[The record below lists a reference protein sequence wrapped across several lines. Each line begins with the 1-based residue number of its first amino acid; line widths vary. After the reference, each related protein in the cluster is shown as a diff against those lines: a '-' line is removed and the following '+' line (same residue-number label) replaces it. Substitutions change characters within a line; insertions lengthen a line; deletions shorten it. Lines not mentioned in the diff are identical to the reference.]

1 MITHMH
7 KNLFKY
13 TAKPSLWL
21 ALAVLIISSPSNSSI
36 LHASADTN
44 LQHGDLAVIGVNS
57 DGPGVL
63 SLLALT
69 DIKDGTVV
77 FITDHSWTGTSFS
90 SAVNLDGVLTWTAD
104 TYLPRGTVVT
114 ITATKLEPAEFSASA
129 GLLSSNGWNTTS
141 QGAWGGGFGDSI
153 LLYQGSDLA
162 PNFIFAFT
170 NRSDNI
176 DRDPLSGFYIQ
187 ADPNKSTL
195 PANLSNNKYST
206 SLSGTSNH
214 LDNLC
219 YNGPK
224 SGSKNELLSNIH
236 DPSNWVGNG
245 GIGNTAIEDFTTICG
260 ANNFNVMHDLYLPI
274 ISK

>member
-13 TAKPSLWL
+13 SAKLSLWL
-21 ALAVLIISSPSNSSI
+21 ALAVLIISSPFNSSI

-44 LQHGDLAVIGVNS
+44 LQQGDLTVIGVNS

-63 SLLALT
+63 SILALT

-129 GLLSSNGWNTTS
+129 GLLSSNGWNTTA

-153 LLYQGSDLA
+153 LLYQGSDLN

-187 ADPNKSTL
+187 PDPNKSTL
-195 PANLSNNKYST
+195 PANLSNSSYST
-206 SLSGTSNH
+206 SLSGTNNH

-224 SGSKNELLSNIH
+224 SGSKNELLNSIH
-236 DPSNWVGNG
+236 EASNWTGNG
-245 GIGNTAIEDFTTICG
+245 GLGNTAIEDFTTICG
-260 ANNFNVMHDLYLPI
+260 ANNFSVMHDLYLPI